1 MKFNKLSSWISEIES
16 LEVRNKE
23 ILSWLNE
30 LGSITSRIKSFS
42 NFRLKLLRDGPGEVD
57 IIEDDLIVANYEEN
71 NTREVILY
79 SDEKPL
85 IYAKSIIPLA
95 TIRLGLGVLG
105 NLKENPLGD
114 ILFSNPEIK
123 KKCMLIAKFQSNEK
137 ILYASQNG
145 KRTDFT
151 TSELIKSYLKHPLMT
166 FKIIA
171 AIHFEAFKLW
181 IKGIKFI
188 QKTVQN
194 KRMHLII

>member
-30 LGSITSRIKSFS
+30 PGSITSRIKSFS

-123 KKCMLIAKFQSNEK
+123 KKYMLFAKFQSNEK
-137 ILYASQNG
+137 IFYG
-145 KRTDFT
+145 RKGIYTV
-151 TSELIKSYLKHPLMT
+151 KSYP
-166 FKIIA
+166 FSVCEI
-171 AIHFEAFKLW
+171 F
-181 IKGIKFI
+181 
-188 QKTVQN
+188 
-194 KRMHLII
+194 LINDS

>member
-1 MKFNKLSSWISEIES
+1 MCIRDRFNKLSSWISEIES

-30 LGSITSRIKSFS
+30 PGSITSRIKSFS

-79 SDEKPL
+79 SDEMPL

-123 KKCMLIAKFQSNEK
+123 KKYMLFAKFQSNEK
-137 ILYASQNG
+137 IFYG
-145 KRTDFT
+145 R
-151 TSELIKSYLKHPLMT
+151 
-166 FKIIA
+166 
-171 AIHFEAFKLW
+171 
-181 IKGIKFI
+181 
-188 QKTVQN
+188 
-194 KRMHLII
+194 